1 MRNSYR
7 FAVILPGWSGHKLPS
22 ESSVQRKQ
30 TTEHETA
37 QTSNTGGSITVMS
50 HLPPL
55 TYALSVHSFC
65 ELRSQRKTTT
75 LSSSLAAVLL
85 ASRSTYHHQNYNIIF
100 ITGRSTAGF
109 MIYLSPSKLQHYLHH
124 WPQHCWLH
132 DLLITIKTTTLSSS
146 LAAALL
152 ASRSTYHHQNYNI
165 IFIIGRSTAGFTIYL
180 SPSKLQ
186 HYLHHWLQ
194 HIVGFTVYLSPS
206 KLHYLHHRLQPIVVF
221 KVYLSPSKLQHY
233 LHHWLQPIV
242 VFTVYLS
249 PSLCK
254 AHVLGSTSLL
264 LSSLCIHFL
273 VGVFVFCFLSCCHIL
288 PPDLLAFS
296 FCH

>member
-100 ITGRSTAGF
+100 ITGC
-109 MIYLSPSKLQHYLHH
+109 SPL
-124 WPQHCWLH
+124 W
-132 DLLITIKTTTLSSS
+132 SSP
-146 LAAALL
+146 
-152 ASRSTYHHQNYNI
+152 STYHHHFVKHMFWVLLPCYYQVFAS
-165 IFIIGRSTAGFTIYL
+165 IF
-180 SPSKLQ
+180 
-186 HYLHHWLQ
+186 WL
-194 HIVGFTVYLSPS
+194 
-206 KLHYLHHRLQPIVVF
+206 VF
-221 KVYLSPSKLQHY
+221 L
-233 LHHWLQPIV
+233 
-242 VFTVYLS
+242 FFE
-249 PSLCK
+249 
-254 AHVLGSTSLL
+254 L
-264 LSSLCIHFL
+264 LSHSPTRP
-273 VGVFVFCFLSCCHIL
+273 S
-288 PPDLLAFS
+288 S
-296 FCH
+296 F